1 MMEIVINLAIVP
13 YFRNQIIEMAVTLM
27 TLKNLRR
34 NFVAVILIIMLP
46 GVLAFKMVMQLKAD
60 IVLYL
65 IQHAISS

>member
-13 YFRNQIIEMAVTLM
+13 YFRNQIIEMAVMLM

-34 NFVAVILIIMLP
+34 NFVVVILIIMLP

>member
-34 NFVAVILIIMLP
+34 NFVVVILIIMLP

>member
-13 YFRNQIIEMAVTLM
+13 YLRNQIIEMAVMLM

-34 NFVAVILIIMLP
+34 NFVVVILIIMLP